1 MRLWRARRNFE
12 LLTPKFVVPEATS
25 DGCNLARAGA
35 AADVGKLEPDPPPS
49 VLRSTRVADDDKKPV
64 PREFPVEVIVD
75 GKTRV
80 RVTLLLAPGTTVT
93 VKETNVT
100 TEPTPKD
107 HDG

>member
-1 MRLWRARRNFE
+1 M
-12 LLTPKFVVPEATS
+12 
-25 DGCNLARAGA
+25 
-35 AADVGKLEPDPPPS
+35 
-49 VLRSTRVADDDKKPV
+49 ADDDKKPE

-107 HDG
+107 NDG

>member
-1 MRLWRARRNFE
+1 M
-12 LLTPKFVVPEATS
+12 
-25 DGCNLARAGA
+25 
-35 AADVGKLEPDPPPS
+35 
-49 VLRSTRVADDDKKPV
+49 ADDDKKPE

-100 TEPTPKD
+100 TDPTLKD
-107 HDG
+107 REDDAPIRVETSR

>member
-1 MRLWRARRNFE
+1 M
-12 LLTPKFVVPEATS
+12 
-25 DGCNLARAGA
+25 
-35 AADVGKLEPDPPPS
+35 
-49 VLRSTRVADDDKKPV
+49 ADDDKKPE

>member
-1 MRLWRARRNFE
+1 M
-12 LLTPKFVVPEATS
+12 
-25 DGCNLARAGA
+25 
-35 AADVGKLEPDPPPS
+35 
-49 VLRSTRVADDDKKPV
+49 ADDDKKPG

-93 VKETNVT
+93 VKETKVT
-100 TEPTPKD
+100 TEPTPKN